1 MRKRFGSCIA
11 AGVSAALLSGA
22 CTQSTVTN
30 SGPGDLPSAPR
41 STRALEINATTYF
54 AHGHLLERQGNL
66 EKAISQYEEA
76 LRVGPNFVTAINR
89 LGVTLNKVGRHAE
102 ATARFQRAITLSP
115 STAHLYNNLGFSLY
129 LEGRLDE
136 AEAALRRAL
145 EIRPDFTRASMN
157 LGLVLGGLGRFDEAL
172 AAFRMGT
179 DEAGAL
185 YNLALTQSEA
195 GRYTLAVQSL
205 SAALQINPRLEAA
218 RLHLQEIAE
227 TAAAQEAAE
236 QLAREQREFHAA
248 IGAMSDS
255 ELTSLLG
262 DSGVQLAATPATPI
276 ASTPI
281 DAPTWIN
288 SIPEID
294 DAETADEADL
304 FDGQLRNA
312 PPTSEADYFAEAPG
326 ATAGTTTSAAIPAI
340 EVIRRIETLL
350 DQGVRG
356 IRPWN
361 EVYCEIGLLLDAS
374 AQEASRTK
382 AATPKNS
389 TADDLNWLDDAGLLA
404 PFEME

>member
-22 CTQSTVTN
+22 CTQSTVT
-30 SGPGDLPSAPR
+30 SGGPGDLPSAPR
-41 STRALEINATTYF
+41 STRAPEINATTYF

-66 EKAISQYEEA
+66 DKAIGQYEEA
-76 LRVGPNFVTAINR
+76 LRVSPNFVTAINR
-89 LGVTLNKVGRHAE
+89 LGVTLNKVGRHAD
-102 ATARFQRAITLSP
+102 ATARFQRAIALSP
-115 STAHLYNNLGFSLY
+115 STAHLFNNLGFSLY

-136 AEAALRRAL
+136 AEAALHRAL

-172 AAFRMGT
+172 AAFRMGS

-218 RLHLQEIAE
+218 RVHLQEIAE

-262 DSGVQLAATPATPI
+262 ESTVQLAATPATPI
-276 ASTPI
+276 TSAPI
-281 DAPTWIN
+281 DAPTWIEA
-288 SIPEID
+288 IPEID
-294 DAETADEADL
+294 DADTADEADII
-304 FDGQLRNA
+304 DQQRRNA
-312 PPTSEADYFAEAPG
+312 PPSTEADFFAESDARTIGTASP
-326 ATAGTTTSAAIPAI
+326 ATTPVI

-356 IRPWN
+356 IRAWSD
-361 EVYCEIGLLLDAS
+361 VYCEIGQLLDAS
-374 AQEASRTK
+374 AQEAARSQAPAPKVRT
-382 AATPKNS
+382 AN
-389 TADDLNWLDDAGLLA
+389 DLEWLDEELLA
-404 PFEME
+404 PFEIK